1 MLRMTLSS
9 ASETG
14 MTLATLPLGETA
26 ILKAP
31 RVQTPTGYRLLEMG
45 LTEGAEVR
53 VVRRAP
59 AGGPLEIWVRGT
71 RLTLREAD
79 ASAFDVE
86 RAHKGEDKQTG
97 ERFRI
102 AVVGNPNAGKTTL
115 FNRLT
120 GLNARVGNYPGIT
133 VEHREAEV
141 GAGGRTLSLID
152 LPGTYSL
159 VPRAEDE
166 ALTVRAILGLVEG
179 TPRPDA
185 LLYVLDATAI
195 ERHLYFLLQLMELDI
210 PIVVAV
216 TMLDVIEE
224 DGKSFEQALLADRLS
239 LVVERAEN
247 VSAALPTIAR
257 KLADASLPRAAPL
270 SSDRSEESKRLGFVS
285 DESCERYLAEVATR
299 EATGLLWPQK
309 EDASRNDDNTN
320 VLDGAQRRYQ
330 QAATVAKD
338 VIRAPGLL
346 QRASKSDVITSQIDA
361 VALHPRLGPLLLV
374 VTFGVLFQALFSW
387 AGPIMDST
395 SEIVGTIGGAFAALI
410 PSSLPLLRSLW
421 IDGVVAGVGNV
432 VVFVPQIFI
441 LFFALGVLEDS
452 GYLARAAFLLDRLM
466 ARVGLHGR
474 AFVPLLSGFACA
486 VPAVMAARTIES
498 EKDRLV
504 TILVTP
510 LVSCSARLPV
520 YSLIIGTL
528 FATSP
533 KVLGIVHP
541 GTLLMFSMYALG
553 LVAAIGMAALFK
565 RSILK
570 SRTPDLVMELPPYR
584 LPRPASLL
592 KHTLG
597 RVRIF
602 LVEAGTIILALTIVL
617 WGLFNFPRDAVA
629 EAKAKAEVA
638 RLEAVAAE
646 LGAPGAKA
654 TNRPTDAATAFVGS
668 DDEEKN
674 AASEAVR
681 KIEEEIA
688 AVKAKHAAA
697 RVENSL
703 AGTMGKAIEPIVA
716 PLGFDWK
723 IGVGLVAS
731 FAAREVLVSSLGLVY
746 GLGDGLD
753 EESVDLRKAMRNET
767 YPGTTRKVYT
777 PLVGLSLMVFFV
789 LAMQCMSTL
798 AAVKRETGG
807 WKWPVF
813 QFAYMTALAYLS
825 ALVVYQVGRL
835 LGFGG

>member
-1 MLRMTLSS
+1 
-9 ASETG
+9 
-14 MTLATLPLGETA
+14 MTLASLPVGETA
-26 ILKAP
+26 VLKAP
-31 RVQTPTGYRLLEMG
+31 RVTTPTGFRLLEMG
-45 LTEGAEVR
+45 LTEGTAVR
-53 VVRRAP
+53 VIRRAP
-59 AGGPLEIWVRGT
+59 AAGPLEVWVRGT

-79 ASAFDVE
+79 AEAFDVE
-86 RAHKGEDKQTG
+86 PPKESEEVDSG

-102 AVVGNPNAGKTTL
+102 AVVGNPNCGKTTL

-141 GAGGRTLSLID
+141 NAGGRTLSLID

-166 ALTVRAILGLVEG
+166 ALTVRAILGLVDG
-179 TPRPDA
+179 APPPDA

-195 ERHLYFLLQLMELDI
+195 ERHLYFLLQLMDLEI

-216 TMLDVIEE
+216 TMLDVIED
-224 DGKSFEQALLADRLS
+224 DGRQFEQTLLAERLG
-239 LVVERAEN
+239 LAVERAEN
-247 VSAALPTIAR
+247 LSTALPSLAR
-257 KLADASLPRAAPL
+257 KLADGSLAK
-270 SSDRSEESKRLGFVS
+270 SGTKVDGNRSEECSKLGFV
-285 DESCERYLAEVATR
+285 DDDRCNAFLQEVATR
-299 EATGLLWPQK
+299 DASRLLWPQTQSATADK
-309 EDASRNDDNTN
+309 SST
-320 VLDGAQRRYQ
+320 VLETARERY
-330 QAATVAKD
+330 ARATATAKD
-338 VIRAPGLL
+338 VVHGAGLIE
-346 QRASKSDVITSQIDA
+346 RASKSDAMTSQIDS

-374 VTFGVLFQALFSW
+374 VVFGVLFQALFSW
-387 AGPIMDST
+387 AGPIMDAT
-395 SEIVGTIGGAFAALI
+395 SDLVGTIGGAFAVII
-410 PSSLPLLRSLW
+410 PASLPLLRSLW

-441 LFFALGVLEDS
+441 LFFALGILEDS
-452 GYLARAAFLLDRLM
+452 GYLARAAFLLDKLM

-533 KVLGIVHP
+533 KVLGIIHP

-565 RSILK
+565 RSLLK

-602 LVEAGTIILALTIVL
+602 LMEAGTIILALTIVL

-629 EAKAKAEVA
+629 EAKADAEVA
-638 RLEAVAAE
+638 RLEAARAQHSGVPSKVNAAT
-646 LGAPGAKA
+646 AA
-654 TNRPTDAATAFVGS
+654 TDAASAFGDA
-668 DDEEKN
+668 DDENKEKV
-674 AASEAVR
+674 AQAVR
-681 KIEEEIA
+681 EIDDKIA
-688 AVKAKHAAA
+688 AVKAQQASD
-697 RVENSL
+697 RVANSL

-753 EESVDLRKAMRNET
+753 DESVDLRKAMRAET
-767 YPGTTRKVYT
+767 YPGTDRKVYT

-807 WKWPVF
+807 WKWPLF
-813 QFAYMTALAYLS
+813 QFAYMTTLAYVS
-825 ALVVYQVGRL
+825 ALLVYQVGRL